1 MNADARIYVAGGNTP
16 IGAAL
21 HRRLGEL
28 EYARVVAV
36 DDEPDLQNRDA
47 VARFFDRTRPEYVFV
62 AGGRTAG
69 IGGNQRFP
77 ADLMVDSLL
86 VATTVIPIAGQSGVT
101 KLLYLASSCAY
112 PKLAPQ
118 PFRAESL
125 WTGPVESTSAA
136 YATAKLAGIKLCEA
150 YREQQGAPFI
160 TAIPADAYGPGDD
173 FSPEDSHVVGA
184 LIRRIHEGREQG
196 LARVEIWGSGAPR
209 REFAYVDDLADASVC
224 AMRHYDGIE
233 PLNLGTGVVTS
244 IAELAAAI
252 CEVVGYRGEL
262 RFDRTK
268 PDGMPFK
275 GLDSTRLREMG
286 WKPRWSLRDGLT
298 RTYEWFL
305 SQRARSV

>member
-28 EYARVVAV
+28 EYRRVVSV
-36 DDEPDLQNRDA
+36 DDEPDFHNRDA
-47 VARFFDRTRPEYVFV
+47 VARLFDRTRPAYVFV

-77 ADLMVDSLL
+77 ADLMLDNLL
-86 VATTVIPIAGQSGVT
+86 VATSVIPAAWHSGVT
-101 KLLYLASSCAY
+101 KLLYLASSCVY
-112 PKLAPQ
+112 PKQAPQ
-118 PFRAESL
+118 PFRTESL

-136 YATAKLAGIKLCEA
+136 YATAKLAGIALCHA
-150 YREQQGAPFI
+150 YRREQGAPFI
-160 TAIPADAYGPGDD
+160 TAIAADAYGPGDD

-184 LIRRIHEGREQG
+184 LIRRMHEAREQG
-196 LARVEIWGSGAPR
+196 LASVEVWGSGGPQ
-209 REFAYVDDLADASVC
+209 REFVYVDDLADACVF
-224 AMRHYDGIE
+224 AMRHYDGAE

-244 IAELAAAI
+244 IAELAAGI
-252 CEVVGYRGEL
+252 REVVGYRGEL

-275 GLDSTRLREMG
+275 GLDSTRLRVMG
-286 WKPRWSLRDGLT
+286 WKGRWSLRDGLQS
-298 RTYEWFL
+298 TYEWFL
-305 SQRARSV
+305 KQR